1 MEFDQNEY
9 LIMNCDVD
17 YIFETKYTPFLF
29 RQCAMDQMMPK
40 NNQYSKCNNLK

>member
-17 YIFETKYTPFLF
+17 YIFETKCTPFLI
-29 RQCAMDQMMPK
+29 RQCYEL
-40 NNQYSKCNNLK
+40 NNDKKQ